1 MSIFPMGQNKMDSVG
16 DLACDSAADVANL
29 PAYAE
34 SNRLKPGTTCL
45 CKQTSEV
52 YMMGSDGSWDT
63 I

>member
-1 MSIFPMGQNKMDSVG
+1 MAIYPIGQNNMDGVG
-16 DLACDSAADVANL
+16 NLGCDTTADKANL

-34 SNRLKPGTTCL
+34 SNRLKPGSTCL

-52 YMMGSDGSWDT
+52 YMMGSDGSWDP

>member
-1 MSIFPMGQNKMDSVG
+1 MAIFAMGPNKMEGVG
-16 DLACDSAADVANL
+16 DLGCDTTADVPNL

-34 SNRLKPGTTCL
+34 SNRLKEGTTCL
-45 CKQTSEV
+45 CKQTSDV